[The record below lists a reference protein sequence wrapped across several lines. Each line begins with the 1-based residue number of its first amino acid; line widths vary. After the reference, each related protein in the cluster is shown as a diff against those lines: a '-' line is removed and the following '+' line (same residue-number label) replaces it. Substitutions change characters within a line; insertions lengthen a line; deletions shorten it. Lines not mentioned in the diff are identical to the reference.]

1 MNPCGFRLSQE
12 GLLSLFTFLKQESL
26 VHINQEEI
34 TKILSNELV
43 PMDEFKTETREKFTK
58 INSGSCILVY
68 EQVKENNNL
77 LLPICAWKGVTSM
90 KAYIAKNEKIHLL
103 RVCGAN
109 VDHIGKCIVQLF
121 VSLIIIIILTY

>member
-26 VHINQEEI
+26 VYINQEEI

-43 PMDEFKTETREKFTK
+43 PMDEFKAETREKFAK

-68 EQVKENNNL
+68 QQVQDNNNL

-109 VDHIGKCIVQLF
+109 VDHIGKCIIQLS
-121 VSLIIIIILTY
+121 VN